1 MYEIYKLQ
9 NKINNKIYIGLTS
22 RGFEKRLKEHI
33 RNSDTS
39 HYAIHQAIKK
49 YGIDNF
55 DSSVIDIAETEEE
68 AKNKEIYYINQYNSY
83 TTGYNETP
91 GGDLNTQLK
100 GENSPRHQIT
110 QEQLLELYHYLEF
123 TDLTYSEI
131 IKRLDLKIGEH
142 QISVINSGEQWFQKD
157 RIYPIRKNSKAIS
170 KQGDKNPSSNLSEKE
185 VLEIIYKLANTK
197 ISQKQ
202 LSLEYNVHVNSI
214 NNINI
219 CKTWKHLHNYK
230 SNIRKGI

>member
-33 RNSDTS
+33 RNSNTS

-55 DSSVIDIAETEEE
+55 DSSVIDVAETEEE

-83 TTGYNETP
+83 ATGYNETP

-110 QEQLLELYHYLEF
+110 QEQLLELYHCLEF
-123 TDLTYSEI
+123 TD
-131 IKRLDLKIGEH
+131 
-142 QISVINSGEQWFQKD
+142 
-157 RIYPIRKNSKAIS
+157 
-170 KQGDKNPSSNLSEKE
+170 
-185 VLEIIYKLANTK
+185 
-197 ISQKQ
+197 
-202 LSLEYNVHVNSI
+202 
-214 NNINI
+214 
-219 CKTWKHLHNYK
+219 
-230 SNIRKGI
+230 